1 MADAGKTKAAPK
13 DMPNGEWAGL
23 LGQESKRKRASA
35 MAALRRLPPERLN
48 EPGKYGR
55 SLLVELAMRR
65 NGEAV
70 EELLKMGADPNLA
83 CDDGF
88 TPLLYL
94 SGTACKTESRLK
106 EGAKWLESSE
116 AIAVVERL
124 LESGANPNRLNKYKM
139 GPLGA
144 AVMYGNFLVAET
156 LLKWH
161 AADIY
166 AQDQEALDALAAAV
180 EKIKDPDFKSRAE
193 KFLIARVI
201 PAAGQAKAPAP
212 RL

>member
-1 MADAGKTKAAPK
+1 
-13 DMPNGEWAGL
+13 MPNGQWADL
-23 LGQESKRKRASA
+23 LGVESKRKKASA
-35 MAALRRLPPERLN
+35 LAALRRLPAGRLN

-55 SLLVELAMRR
+55 SLLVELALRR
-65 NGEAV
+65 NGPAV

-94 SGTACKTESRLK
+94 SGTACRSQGPLGQSGSGRES
-106 EGAKWLESSE
+106 AE

-124 LESGANPNRLNKYKM
+124 LESGANPNKLNKYKM
-139 GPLGA
+139 GPLAA
-144 AVMYGNFLVAET
+144 AVMYGNFEVAET
-156 LLKWH
+156 LLRWH

-166 AQDQEALDALAAAV
+166 ADDREALDALANAV
-180 EKIKDPDFKSRAE
+180 EKIKDPDLKSRAE